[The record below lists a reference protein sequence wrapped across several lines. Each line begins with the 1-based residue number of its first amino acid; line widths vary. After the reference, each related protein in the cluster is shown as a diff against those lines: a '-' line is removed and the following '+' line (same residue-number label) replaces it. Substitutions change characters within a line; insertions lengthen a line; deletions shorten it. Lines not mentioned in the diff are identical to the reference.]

1 MKNKIYDLI
10 VIGGGPAGMM
20 AAIAASK
27 ESSNIL
33 LIEKN
38 PQVGRKLLLS
48 GSGRCNITNAKS
60 EIKEFTENFGKHG
73 KFLFSALKTFS
84 VENTIEFFN
93 KAGVET
99 VIEENNNY
107 KIFPKSDKAS
117 DILEALENTMRENSV
132 TILTGSKVSHI
143 ETSNG
148 KIESLTI
155 HDKKLKAKNYLIS
168 TGGLSYPATGST
180 GEGYSWAEKAGHHIV
195 ETRPVLTPLLIKDK
209 WISNLMGISL
219 SSVDISIYEN
229 SKKIT
234 STNGD
239 LVFTHD
245 GVSGPGIYALSRKT
259 KISQNHSYLLKID
272 LHPNIDIKELDLK
285 FQKILKEN
293 SKKKIKNC
301 VEHFT
306 TSKIA
311 LRILDSLKIDQDK
324 TASNLNKLN
333 RKQIINALKEF
344 TLTIKNFADYKRAV
358 VTAGGIQLKE
368 IFSKTMQSK
377 IVENLYFAGE
387 IIDLDG
393 PTGGYNLQL
402 CWSTGYL
409 AGMSAIKNC

>member
-209 WISNLMGISL
+209 WI
-219 SSVDISIYEN
+219 
-229 SKKIT
+229 
-234 STNGD
+234 
-239 LVFTHD
+239 
-245 GVSGPGIYALSRKT
+245 T
-259 KISQNHSYLLKID
+259 KY
-272 LHPNIDIKELDLK
+272 
-285 FQKILKEN
+285 
-293 SKKKIKNC
+293 
-301 VEHFT
+301 
-306 TSKIA
+306 
-311 LRILDSLKIDQDK
+311 
-324 TASNLNKLN
+324 
-333 RKQIINALKEF
+333 
-344 TLTIKNFADYKRAV
+344 
-358 VTAGGIQLKE
+358 
-368 IFSKTMQSK
+368 
-377 IVENLYFAGE
+377 
-387 IIDLDG
+387 
-393 PTGGYNLQL
+393 
-402 CWSTGYL
+402 
-409 AGMSAIKNC
+409 